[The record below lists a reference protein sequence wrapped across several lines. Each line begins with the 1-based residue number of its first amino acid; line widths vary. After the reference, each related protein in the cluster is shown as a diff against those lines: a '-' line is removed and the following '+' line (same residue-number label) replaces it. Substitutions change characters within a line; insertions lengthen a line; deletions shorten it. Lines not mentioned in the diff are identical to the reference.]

1 MNKLLDLSHLDK
13 FILGV
18 SESLEN
24 NTNAAV
30 ALVIIATIVAAIV
43 EVLFIVIRFA
53 STGISFNKIL
63 VLMVSVQR
71 MCLLY
76 RHLAYKVRSF

>member
-1 MNKLLDLSHLDK
+1 MNKLLDLSQLDK
-13 FILGV
+13 LILGV

-63 VLMVSVQR
+63 VLMVSEQR

-76 RHLAYKVRSF
+76 RHLA